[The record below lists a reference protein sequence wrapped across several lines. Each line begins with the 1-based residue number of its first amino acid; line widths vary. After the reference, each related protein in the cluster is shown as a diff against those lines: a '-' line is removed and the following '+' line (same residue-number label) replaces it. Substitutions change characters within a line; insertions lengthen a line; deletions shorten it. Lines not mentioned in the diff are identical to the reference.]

1 MQEGDTRHVFDIDQ
15 EQLLKFSR
23 LCVSKQSNAKR
34 DLLQTSN
41 TSVLLKFCDVCKA
54 MNVDPLHPYSLHVV
68 IIYMSKSKHCGDIA
82 KKFTDIQG
90 CPEVIV
96 NMCVE
101 EDELLL
107 RGSYESMLNSM
118 ADWITLFSY
127 LEMQL
132 HVKNDFRIQSVIN
145 ELERNRVV
153 NRMITSLTDANVRSA
168 GKLPGQQIDS
178 LETAVMA
185 LLYLSPRSTPA
196 GKMLERLYTDINE
209 NPREAEL
216 RCLRAMTSFKDTM
229 DDEEAYTEA
238 FQLVLRSFEAKEDFL
253 RSIAAVLRKRM
264 ANAEES
270 LLDSQT
276 KHPTRPLLRSYVQQ
290 ALASKQK
297 SISQDSWIK
306 WQLGV
311 NFQNATSSHLQRLL
325 YFIEVQSVK
334 PERSIYECYYTSDIC
349 NRSSKIKVDVIDSE
363 AIIMVIGSLRLYLSN
378 IKKLI
383 DFSASCLRGVN
394 QKQRQSLSLVQILQ
408 LYISVYQHE
417 SIWKECW
424 KKFLDFMNHTIIAD
438 VKRFKEQH
446 PYDVD
451 AVIVNLVHS
460 LVEGA

>member
-1 MQEGDTRHVFDIDQ
+1 MADGDQRHVFDIDK
-15 EQLLKFSR
+15 EQLVKFSR
-23 LCVSKQSNAKR
+23 LCVGTKSNAKR

-54 MNVDPLHPYSLHVV
+54 INVDPLHPYALHVV

-90 CPEVIV
+90 CPEVIE

-101 EDELLL
+101 EDDLFS
-107 RGSYESMLNSM
+107 RGNYESMLNSM
-118 ADWITLFSY
+118 GDWITLFSY
-127 LEMQL
+127 LDMQL
-132 HVKNDFRIQSVIN
+132 HVKNDFRMQTVIN

-153 NRMITSLTDANVRSA
+153 NRMVTSLTDANVRSG
-168 GKLPGQQIDS
+168 GKLPGQQIDP
-178 LETAVMA
+178 LETAVLA
-185 LLYLSPRSTPA
+185 LLHLSPRSTPA

-270 LLDSQT
+270 ILDSQT
-276 KHPTRPLLRSYVQQ
+276 KHPSRPMLRSYVQQ

-325 YFIEVQSVK
+325 YFIEVQSEK
-334 PERSIYECYYTSDIC
+334 PDRSIYECYYTSDIC
-349 NRSSKIKVDVIDSE
+349 NRSSKIKVDVIDPE
-363 AIIMVIGSLRLYLSN
+363 AIIMVISSLRLYLSN

-408 LYISVYQHE
+408 LYISIYQHE

-424 KKFLDFMNHTIIAD
+424 KHILPFMNHTIMAD

-446 PYDVD
+446 AYDVD
-451 AVIVNLVHS
+451 AAVVNLVHS
-460 LVEGA
+460 LVEGP